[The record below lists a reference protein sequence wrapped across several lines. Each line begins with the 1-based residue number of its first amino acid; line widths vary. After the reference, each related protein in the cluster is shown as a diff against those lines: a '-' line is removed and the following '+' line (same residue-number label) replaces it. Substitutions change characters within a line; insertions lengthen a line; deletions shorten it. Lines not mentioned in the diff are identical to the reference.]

1 MKVMISM
8 PEELLERLDE
18 AARRRDQSRSALIRS
33 AVREH
38 LAHVALDER
47 REALER
53 LRTSFRAVDASPE
66 VLVREERAR

>member
-8 PEELLERLDE
+8 PDELLELLDE
-18 AARRRDQSRSALIRS
+18 AARRRDQSRSALIRN
-33 AVREH
+33 AVRAH

-53 LRTSFRAVDASPE
+53 LRTSFRGVDASPE
-66 VLVREERAR
+66 ALVRDERAR